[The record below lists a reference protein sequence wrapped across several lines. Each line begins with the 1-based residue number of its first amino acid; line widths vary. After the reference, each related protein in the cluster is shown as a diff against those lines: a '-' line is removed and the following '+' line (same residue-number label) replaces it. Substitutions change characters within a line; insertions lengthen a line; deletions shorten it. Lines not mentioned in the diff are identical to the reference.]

1 MTKQSGKL
9 ILNLKPLKRKKIV
22 YVDESYS
29 NSRAT
34 GHTFTFTPPAVPE
47 RQPIEDVYPKLKKL
61 YHKKKFEGLSPEDE
75 QELDE
80 LLKILNKESIIFL
93 NEIALKI
100 SDCRYKA
107 NRTEL

>member
-1 MTKQSGKL
+1 MFKWLMMVPIILQSDDKTIWKINIAL
-9 ILNLKPLKRKKIV
+9 QAAEEKKIV

-61 YHKKKFEGLSPEDE
+61 
-75 QELDE
+75 
-80 LLKILNKESIIFL
+80 
-93 NEIALKI
+93 
-100 SDCRYKA
+100 
-107 NRTEL
+107 